1 MPEDDPF
8 QALGLA
14 PAFDLDPAKVERAY
28 LARVASAHPDLG
40 LGTEPLDTDAQGDE
54 AARLN
59 DARRTLL
66 DPESRANAL
75 LRILHHTGEDK
86 SLPDGFLMEI
96 MEVRMEFEQA
106 VMDEDAQ
113 QIAHWRSWATD
124 RRREWIETISTLF
137 RQHAASGDR
146 ALLDRIKQSL
156 NAWRYIERMIEQG
169 GAPSR

>member
-1 MPEDDPF
+1 MPEADPF
-8 QALGLA
+8 KALGLL
-14 PAFDLDPAKVERAY
+14 PTFDLDTAQVERAY

-40 LGTEPLDTDAQGDE
+40 LDAESEGDE
-54 AARLN
+54 AAGLN

-66 DPESRANAL
+66 DPESRAAAM
-75 LRILHHTGEDK
+75 LHSLGYTGEDK

-113 QIAHWRSWATD
+113 QIAKWRNWAAD
-124 RRREWIETISTLF
+124 RRREWIDTISALF
-137 RQHAASGDR
+137 REHAASGDR
-146 ALLDRIKQSL
+146 ALLARIRESL